1 MAKITLYVLGLLSLI
16 VIMMALFTFDQQN
29 NDLVIENV
37 PQKSSSIKEEPSQA
51 EKLNLDEVILDEVII
66 EETSSNDG
74 IDIVTNSP
82 AIASKSYNIQK
93 NPYKE
98 LITRNSDYIGWI
110 QLEDT
115 NVNYPIVKSQDN
127 DYYLKRNFDQ
137 AYDEKGTIYMDYRN
151 FGLGFDQHTIIY
163 GHNMKDGSMFGDLK
177 LFKDE
182 SYALSN
188 RYIQIEDLY
197 KTRTYL
203 VIASYYDIADSSI
216 IQTYFS
222 DDTYEKYLEVILDKS
237 QIDYGYE
244 LNTSDQLLTLVTCT
258 YEVDDGRYFI
268 HAVDITDK

>member
-37 PQKSSSIKEEPSQA
+37 PKKSSSIKEEPSQA

-82 AIASKSYNIQK
+82 AISSKSYNIQK
-93 NPYKE
+93 SPYKE